1 MSTLLLIII
10 AVLLV
15 LLIIGI
21 PVGFTFAA
29 AGIIGGFLA
38 KFNLGTIASTAYY
51 GIYAF
56 ALLAIPL
63 FILAGELMNRGK
75 LIDRLVSLAETVF
88 FWLKG
93 RLGHVVIVACAFLG
107 AMTGSSVAT
116 VAAISSSMGERM
128 VAKGYKRG
136 YVAALCS
143 SSGLL
148 GVLIPPAI
156 PLIIYGAACQV
167 SVADLFKATVVPGII
182 MTIYY
187 MIVHRI
193 SLRSVLD
200 QGTEAGLA
208 EYRPGSAHE
217 SLEHA
222 GKTFLQSI
230 PALIMPIIILGG
242 IYSGL
247 TTATEA
253 AAIAGLYTLI
263 IILVMRLATNK
274 ELIEAFKT
282 SAKTA
287 ASIMVIIGFTSVFNK
302 ILTLM
307 QMPQNLANFTT
318 SITSNKYLFLL
329 LINVLLFLT
338 GMFMETNAAVTLMAP
353 LLYPSAMALGVD
365 PVHFGI
371 ILVTNIEIGLIT
383 PPMASNIYVSARL
396 NKSSLAEMWPYQ
408 WRFLVDSIVVL
419 ILITYVPSLSLWWQP

>member
-1 MSTLLLIII
+1 MSSVMFVVIVLLI
-10 AVLLV
+10 L

-29 AGIIGGFLA
+29 AGIIGGWLA
-38 KFNLGTIASTAYY
+38 GFNLGAISSTAYY

-75 LIDRLVSLAETVF
+75 LIDRLVSLAEVVF
-88 FWLKG
+88 FWLRG

-116 VAAISSSMGERM
+116 VAAISSCMGERM
-128 VAKGYKRG
+128 VSKGYKRG
-136 YVAALCS
+136 YVAALCA

-156 PLIIYGAACQV
+156 PLIIYGAACSV
-167 SVADLFKATVVPGII
+167 SVADLFKATIVPGIV
-182 MTIYY
+182 MTTAYMLTHRLNLKSALDVSREGGGEYY
-187 MIVHRI
+187 PGNAKE
-193 SLRSVLD
+193 SL
-200 QGTEAGLA
+200 AHA
-208 EYRPGSAHE
+208 GSAFLE
-217 SLEHA
+217 SV
-222 GKTFLQSI
+222 

-242 IYSGL
+242 IYTGL

-263 IILVMRLATNK
+263 IIVLMRLADSK
-274 ELIEAFKT
+274 ELAAAFFT

-307 QMPQNLANFTT
+307 QMPQKLAAFTT
-318 SITSNKYLFLL
+318 GISSNRILFLL
-329 LINVLLFLT
+329 LINLLLFLT

-353 LLYPSAMALGVD
+353 LLYPAAMAVGID

-396 NKSSLAEMWPYQ
+396 NQSSLAEMWPYQ
-408 WRFLVDSIVVL
+408 WRFLLTSVIVL
-419 ILITYVPSLSLWWQP
+419 GMITYCPVLSLWWK